1 MFVKD
6 IMSFPVITANE
17 NDTLREVAI
26 KMLENKIGALPVV
39 DQEGNLVGFLSE
51 TDFSAKEHNI
61 PFSRTLEPKLFGRW
75 MTKQGIEKMYED
87 AKNSPHS
94 FADYAAQFYQM
105 CATQREVL
113 LSMIDILFQVS
124 TANGVLEKEQEIL
137 ATRHDRRF
145 NPGRIGARGDY
156 NKQYRALV

>member
-87 AKNSPHS
+87 AKNSMVKEIMSQPVIFIEEDASIEELIEKIMKYNFHRIPVVKDGKPVGIVS
-94 FADYAAQFYQM
+94 RRD
-105 CATQREVL
+105 L
-113 LSMIDILFQVS
+113 LKLLI
-124 TANGVLEKEQEIL
+124 
-137 ATRHDRRF
+137 
-145 NPGRIGARGDY
+145 
-156 NKQYRALV
+156 